1 MENNFF
7 KYWAPLYIYAGI
19 IFYISGISK
28 PLPEVSIPLF
38 DKGLHVCEYAFFG
51 LLAAR
56 AFKNSSRKILFEN
69 FRIMA
74 VLTALLYGVSD
85 EFHQSFVAEREFS
98 IFDMLADA
106 AGGTVGTV
114 IYGGYNSFS
123 RHIL

>member
-1 MENNFF
+1 
-7 KYWAPLYIYAGI
+7 
-19 IFYISGISK
+19 
-28 PLPEVSIPLF
+28 
-38 DKGLHVCEYAFFG
+38 
-51 LLAAR
+51 
-56 AFKNSSRKILFEN
+56 
-69 FRIMA
+69 MA